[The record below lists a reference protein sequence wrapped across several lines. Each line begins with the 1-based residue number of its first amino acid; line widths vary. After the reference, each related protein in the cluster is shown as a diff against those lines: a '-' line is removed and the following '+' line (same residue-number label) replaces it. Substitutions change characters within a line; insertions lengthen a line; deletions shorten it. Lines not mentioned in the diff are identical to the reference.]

1 MPEALNME
9 MTAVSDQPQWKEEG
23 GGRRGGAGRGGADR
37 TDGQSQDRVGSLR
50 DGGKVAEFEGSQPQ
64 RIELGS

>member
-1 MPEALNME
+1 MPEALNKE

-23 GGRRGGAGRGGADR
+23 GGRRGGAGWNGWPE
-37 TDGQSQDRVGSLR
+37 SQDRVGSLR

-64 RIELGS
+64 KIELGN

>member
-1 MPEALNME
+1 

-23 GGRRGGAGRGGADR
+23 GGRQGGAGRGRADR

-50 DGGKVAEFEGSQPQ
+50 DGGKVAEFEDHSP
-64 RIELGS
+64 RE